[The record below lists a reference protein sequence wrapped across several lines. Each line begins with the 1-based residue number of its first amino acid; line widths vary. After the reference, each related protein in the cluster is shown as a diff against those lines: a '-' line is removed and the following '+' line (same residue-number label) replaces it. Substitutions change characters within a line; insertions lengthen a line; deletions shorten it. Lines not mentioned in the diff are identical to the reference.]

1 MRSLLSPLAAL
12 ALLAAAGL
20 AAPACAAP
28 PSGQLVRSFS
38 DAAGGKRSYYVALP
52 AGYDPARTYRLVLV
66 LAGTAT
72 TGQEMHE
79 WFGQGWNPDTPG
91 LERLMA
97 DTVFVYPDQR
107 YSWDGDNG
115 WALGPN
121 AAPYDGWHDLR
132 FIDELLTWVESDYS
146 IDTARVFA
154 TGHSWGGDMTAVV
167 GCYLGGRLRA
177 IAPVAANRPFWFGSP
192 PSAKDC
198 TGQPAVWTF
207 FGLADDHFGD
217 SSPDGLFGIEQNDF
231 WTKKLACSNDY
242 DTSGETRTYRG
253 CKAAVKLTLYAG
265 GQYSGGGGLRG
276 HQPPD
281 YFLAAVSDWFSSF

>member
-1 MRSLLSPLAAL
+1 MRSPTPVLAAL
-12 ALLAAAGL
+12 ALLAASL
-20 AAPACAAP
+20 APAACAAP
-28 PSGQLVRSFS
+28 PSGQLTRTFS
-38 DAAGGKRSYYVALP
+38 DAAGGERSYYVALP
-52 AGYDPARTYRLVLV
+52 ADYDAARNYRLVLV

-72 TGQEMHE
+72 TGREMHE
-79 WFGQGWNPDTPG
+79 WFGQGWNSNAPG
-91 LERLMA
+91 LERRMA
-97 DTVFVYPDQR
+97 DTVFVYPDQL

-121 AAPYDGWHDLR
+121 AAPYDGWHDIR
-132 FIDELLTWVESDYS
+132 FIDELLTRVERDYS
-146 IDTARVFA
+146 IDRARVFA

-167 GCYLGGRLRA
+167 GCYLGERLRA

-217 SSPDGLFGIEQNDF
+217 SSPNGKFGIEQNDF
-231 WTKKLACSNDY
+231 WTRKLACSGDY
-242 DTSGETRTYRG
+242 DRDGETRTYRG
-253 CKAAVKLTLYAG
+253 CQAAVKFTLYAG

-281 YFLAAVSDWFSSF
+281 YFLAAVSNWFSAF